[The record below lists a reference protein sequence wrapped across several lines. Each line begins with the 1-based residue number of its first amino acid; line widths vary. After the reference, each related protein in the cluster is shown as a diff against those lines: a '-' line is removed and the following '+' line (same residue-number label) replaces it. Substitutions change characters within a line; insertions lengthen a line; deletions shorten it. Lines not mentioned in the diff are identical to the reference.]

1 MSETV
6 EKNDTPE
13 PSEASKMAAFGGQ
26 AVQAADVE
34 VPSYMPRRTLGQ
46 LLRGDLGFVPV
57 LFTLILVVIYF
68 TIVTGGLFLKP
79 ENLSNLVGQIV
90 TFGILGLG
98 VIMVLLLGEI
108 DLSIASV
115 SVFCSVVMAILSE
128 RYGMNA
134 LVAILAALLTGAIV
148 GLINGFFVA
157 IVRVPSF
164 IVTLAASIF
173 YSGLLLNL
181 LGGQSTL
188 IISNSFIVAI
198 AGSAGSF
205 LPNYLGIGL
214 PLIAVLLYAIS
225 LISGYL
231 RRKRAGLRTMTL
243 LQVVLQIV
251 ITALLVGGAVAIFVS
266 YQGVPYAAAILFGL
280 IALFWLIMTKT
291 SFGRHVYA
299 VGGSAEAARRAGI
312 NVVVIRMACFTL
324 CSTLAAVGGIIL
336 ASRGTAVASQ
346 IDPTLLLNAIAAA
359 VIGGVSLFGG
369 RGSVWAV
376 VLGALIIGSLVN
388 GLALMS
394 QGTDVSEMVEG
405 VVLLIAVTV
414 DALVRRAQ
422 MRTGR

>member
-1 MSETV
+1 M
-6 EKNDTPE
+6 
-13 PSEASKMAAFGGQ
+13 
-26 AVQAADVE
+26 
-34 VPSYMPRRTLGQ
+34 
-46 LLRGDLGFVPV
+46 
-57 LFTLILVVIYF
+57 
-68 TIVTGGLFLKP
+68 
-79 ENLSNLVGQIV
+79 
-90 TFGILGLG
+90 
-98 VIMVLLLGEI
+98 
-108 DLSIASV
+108 
-115 SVFCSVVMAILSE
+115 
-128 RYGMNA
+128 
-134 LVAILAALLTGAIV
+134 
-148 GLINGFFVA
+148 
-157 IVRVPSF
+157 
-164 IVTLAASIF
+164 
-173 YSGLLLNL
+173 
-181 LGGQSTL
+181 
-188 IISNSFIVAI
+188 
-198 AGSAGSF
+198 
-205 LPNYLGIGL
+205 
-214 PLIAVLLYAIS
+214 
-225 LISGYL
+225 
-231 RRKRAGLRTMTL
+231 
-243 LQVVLQIV
+243 
-251 ITALLVGGAVAIFVS
+251 AIFVS

-346 IDPTLLLNAIAAA
+346 IDPVLLLNAIAAA